1 MKGLLFIVLL
11 ILFFIVGVELEQY
24 AISNIQTKR
33 MLELNMV
40 KYDSKTGELIYL
52 DENIKY
58 VITGE

>member
-1 MKGLLFIVLL
+1 MKALLFTVLI